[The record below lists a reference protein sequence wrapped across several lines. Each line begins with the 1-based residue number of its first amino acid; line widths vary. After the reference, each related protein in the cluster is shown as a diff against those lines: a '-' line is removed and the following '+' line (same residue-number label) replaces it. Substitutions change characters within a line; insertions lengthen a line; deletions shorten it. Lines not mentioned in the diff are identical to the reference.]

1 MEVQQL
7 LHLVEQEHTLTLGRL
22 QVERLL
28 QLLDYAQALTLVRSV
43 LLQVVL

>member
-7 LHLVEQEHTLTLGRL
+7 LLPEEQEHTLTLGRL

-28 QLLDYAQALTLVRSV
+28 QLLDYAQALTLVR
-43 LLQVVL
+43 